1 MDIYKEEFTGLER
14 EILRFL
20 FFNAGKPFNQRRIS
34 INLKVSPTAVSNSLK
49 KIQKKGLIEVNKS
62 KDSNVSEVTLKLD
75 HKNLSTMKRVE
86 NLRVIYI
93 SGLLDFLSKN
103 FPKCTIVLFGSF
115 SRGEDNFLSD
125 IDIAII
131 GSKER
136 SLDLKAYENLFKKKI
151 SLQFYPSFKEIHTN
165 LKESIIN
172 GIVLQGGL
180 EL

>member
-1 MDIYKEEFTGLER
+1 MDIYKEEFTGLEK

-49 KIQKKGLIEVNKS
+49 KIQKRGLIVVTKI
-62 KDSNVSEVTLKLD
+62 KDSNTLEVNLRLD
-75 HKNLSTMKRVE
+75 HKRITRMKRVE
-86 NLRVIYI
+86 NIRGIYS
-93 SGLLDFLSKN
+93 SGLLDFLSN
-103 FPKCTIVLFGSF
+103 IFPTATLVLFGSF

-131 GSKER
+131 GCEEKVV
-136 SLDLKAYENLFKKKI
+136 DLKAYENSFRKKI
-151 SLQFYPSFKEIHTN
+151 SLQFYPSFKEVHTN

>member
-1 MDIYKEEFTGLER
+1 MDIYKEEFTGLEK

-34 INLKVSPTAVSNSLK
+34 INLRVSPTAVSNSLRR
-49 KIQKKGLIEVNKS
+49 IQKRGLIIINKS
-62 KDSNVSEVTLKLD
+62 KDSNILEVTLKPD
-75 HKNLSTMKRVE
+75 HKKIAHMKRME
-86 NLRVIYI
+86 NLRGVYS

-103 FPKCTIVLFGSF
+103 FIKETIVLFGSF

-131 GSKER
+131 GSEEKAI
-136 SLDLKAYENLFKKKI
+136 DLKLYENLFKKKI
-151 SLQFYPSFKEIHTN
+151 ILQFYPSFKTIHTN
-165 LKESIIN
+165 LKESIMN